1 MSIKTYISIYITFLY
16 LLINTLETTSFLYV
30 DDTNWDKKICFYENG
45 YLISDICKYESNEI
59 ILSPQKCWVFKLFN
73 YCNIS
78 LTQPTTPHLSIKIL
92 ITWSIFGLLNNLALI
107 R

>member
-45 YLISDICKYESNEI
+45 YLITDICKKYLIN
-59 ILSPQKCWVFKLFN
+59 VTFN
-73 YCNIS
+73 
-78 LTQPTTPHLSIKIL
+78 
-92 ITWSIFGLLNNLALI
+92 
-107 R
+107 